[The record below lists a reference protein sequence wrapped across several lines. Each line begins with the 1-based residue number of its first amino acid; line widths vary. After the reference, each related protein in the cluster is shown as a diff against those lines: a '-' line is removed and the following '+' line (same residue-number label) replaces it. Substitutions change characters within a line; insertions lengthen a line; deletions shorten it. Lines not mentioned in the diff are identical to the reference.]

1 MKTVLELLD
10 AAPVDQVKRMQIVFK
25 SVGAGEWDD
34 AAFTL
39 SNAASETSGQFSSDC
54 AELAEFC
61 NNMVQAS

>member
-10 AAPVDQVKRMQIVFK
+10 AAPEEQIKRMQIAFK
-25 SVGAGEWDD
+25 SVAAGEWDD

-39 SNAASETSGQFSSDC
+39 SNAARETSGQFSSDC

-61 NNMVQAS
+61 NSMVQAS